1 MHVYLHRKEPS
12 SDSEDESLAEKVK
25 ADKST
30 RKRRDRI
37 AKATD
42 NRTIFVGNL
51 PVTIKKKVNFYHGLS
66 GLRTLA
72 KSA

>member
-1 MHVYLHRKEPS
+1 MHRKEPS
-12 SDSEDESLAEKVK
+12 SDSEDESLAEKVR

-66 GLRTLA
+66 GL
-72 KSA
+72 